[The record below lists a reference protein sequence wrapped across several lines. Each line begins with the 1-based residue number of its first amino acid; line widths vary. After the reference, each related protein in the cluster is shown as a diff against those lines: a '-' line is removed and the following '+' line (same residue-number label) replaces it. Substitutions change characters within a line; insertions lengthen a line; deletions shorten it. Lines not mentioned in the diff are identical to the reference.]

1 MFTLRVHYVK
11 SVRIWSF
18 SDPYFPTFG
27 FNAEITTKSPYSVQM
42 REDTDQKNSEY
53 GHLLSSGYYMTKK
66 NFSSRG
72 NLKISYKEPL
82 KNVLFCVCWLHFI
95 RRFNFLF
102 IPP

>member
-1 MFTLRVHYVK
+1 MFTLRVHCVK

-42 REDTDQKNSEY
+42 WEDADQKNSEY

-66 NFSSRG
+66 F
-72 NLKISYKEPL
+72 
-82 KNVLFCVCWLHFI
+82 F
-95 RRFNFLF
+95 
-102 IPP
+102 